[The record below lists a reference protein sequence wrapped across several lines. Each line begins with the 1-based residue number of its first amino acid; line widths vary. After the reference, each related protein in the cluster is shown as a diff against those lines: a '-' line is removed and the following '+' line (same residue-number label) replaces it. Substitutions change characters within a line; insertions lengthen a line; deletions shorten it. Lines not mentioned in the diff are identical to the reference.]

1 MLRAKKDTVKYLFD
15 SIIYIWPRKLAFIYE
30 IKAGRLQQW
39 DKKKSS
45 VYITDCVNIFLVV
58 YQLCK
63 FQKETCVTI
72 SRKYDLNIIHVL
84 PRGGIMWMYS

>member
-15 SIIYIWPRKLAFIYE
+15 SIIYIWPRKLAFIYQ

-39 DKKKSS
+39 DINNSS
-45 VYITDCVNIFLVV
+45 VYITDCVNIFLAV

-63 FQKETCVTI
+63 IPKRNLCNNF
-72 SRKYDLNIIHVL
+72 
-84 PRGGIMWMYS
+84 

>member
-1 MLRAKKDTVKYLFD
+1 MLRAKKDTVQYLFD

-45 VYITDCVNIFLVV
+45 VYITDCVNIFLAV

-63 FQKETCVTI
+63 IPKRNLCNNF
-72 SRKYDLNIIHVL
+72 
-84 PRGGIMWMYS
+84 